1 MARGKGRSGRR
12 YVRDNR
18 GRFATTGA
26 TARGGRLKTASG
38 KKRETQ
44 TMKVSGAKAAGTIS
58 KPKGLKPGTI
68 KAKPRSSSARQAA
81 SKKPIA
87 KTSKAPVNK
96 AKTEYKAARADARM
110 RNADLRGADVN
121 ERRMANTAA
130 AKVKNMQRRRSA
142 SVPKASADSPRSR
155 QTAKQIARRKR
166 ATANERQAYDRWD
179 KGIAT
184 DKDSRKAS
192 VAKRA
197 RAIYEGKID
206 PKVKTRARLTQTR
219 NPDVL
224 RDRIKRGEKL
234 TAAKAKKAAS
244 KPKTS
249 RRAKRTVSTD
259 KVERI
264 AGRLN
269 TVATTKG
276 GREGVKALNRTQV
289 AVRAK
294 SFLSRKAGGVSG
306 LNAMGDKAAKLK
318 SVKSSIDTRRKYSTQ
333 KPNRNK
339 PGKFNDLGQSTL
351 RAKNKA
357 AQAKPASPNLGR
369 PAQVTARGRTIKPA
383 ENFKPAVKG
392 KSAPDN
398 ARTRANKLK
407 TAQNRVRMYSETSSR
422 SAQNAIANRN
432 AALKARPQGTPGKV
446 IFRSKNRAS
455 SRFQQRANDLT
466 TRIRRDLEINKPG
479 TFSATGGGGGKGI
492 VRRNTGDKQTSLFG
506 KPASLY
512 TNKTTKSVKRRS
524 GKRK

>member
-18 GRFATTGA
+18 GRFASKGAGA

-44 TMKVSGAKAAGTIS
+44 TMKVSGAKAAGTVS

-68 KAKPRSSSARQAA
+68 KAKPQVSSARQSA

-166 ATANERQAYDRWD
+166 AAANERQAYDRWD
-179 KGIAT
+179 KGMAT

-206 PKVKTRARLTQTR
+206 PKVKTRAHLTQTR

-244 KPKTS
+244 K
-249 RRAKRTVSTD
+249 
-259 KVERI
+259 
-264 AGRLN
+264 
-269 TVATTKG
+269 
-276 GREGVKALNRTQV
+276 
-289 AVRAK
+289 
-294 SFLSRKAGGVSG
+294 
-306 LNAMGDKAAKLK
+306 
-318 SVKSSIDTRRKYSTQ
+318 RRK
-333 KPNRNK
+333 
-339 PGKFNDLGQSTL
+339 
-351 RAKNKA
+351 
-357 AQAKPASPNLGR
+357 
-369 PAQVTARGRTIKPA
+369 
-383 ENFKPAVKG
+383 
-392 KSAPDN
+392 
-398 ARTRANKLK
+398 
-407 TAQNRVRMYSETSSR
+407 
-422 SAQNAIANRN
+422 
-432 AALKARPQGTPGKV
+432 
-446 IFRSKNRAS
+446 
-455 SRFQQRANDLT
+455 
-466 TRIRRDLEINKPG
+466 
-479 TFSATGGGGGKGI
+479 
-492 VRRNTGDKQTSLFG
+492 
-506 KPASLY
+506 
-512 TNKTTKSVKRRS
+512 
-524 GKRK
+524 RK

>member
-18 GRFATTGA
+18 GRFASKGAGA

-44 TMKVSGAKAAGTIS
+44 TMKVSGAKAAGTVS

-68 KAKPRSSSARQAA
+68 KAKPQVSSARQSA

-96 AKTEYKAARADARM
+96 AKTAYKRARADARM

-166 ATANERQAYDRWD
+166 AAANERQAYDRWD
-179 KGIAT
+179 KGMAT

-206 PKVKTRARLTQTR
+206 PKVKTRAHLTQTR

-244 KPKTS
+244 K
-249 RRAKRTVSTD
+249 
-259 KVERI
+259 
-264 AGRLN
+264 
-269 TVATTKG
+269 
-276 GREGVKALNRTQV
+276 
-289 AVRAK
+289 
-294 SFLSRKAGGVSG
+294 
-306 LNAMGDKAAKLK
+306 
-318 SVKSSIDTRRKYSTQ
+318 RRK
-333 KPNRNK
+333 
-339 PGKFNDLGQSTL
+339 
-351 RAKNKA
+351 
-357 AQAKPASPNLGR
+357 
-369 PAQVTARGRTIKPA
+369 
-383 ENFKPAVKG
+383 
-392 KSAPDN
+392 
-398 ARTRANKLK
+398 
-407 TAQNRVRMYSETSSR
+407 
-422 SAQNAIANRN
+422 
-432 AALKARPQGTPGKV
+432 
-446 IFRSKNRAS
+446 
-455 SRFQQRANDLT
+455 
-466 TRIRRDLEINKPG
+466 
-479 TFSATGGGGGKGI
+479 
-492 VRRNTGDKQTSLFG
+492 
-506 KPASLY
+506 
-512 TNKTTKSVKRRS
+512 
-524 GKRK
+524 RK